1 MGFRGEGGG
10 TGGEPGGDGS
20 EAFEDGS
27 GGSGRVVVVVI
38 VVGRGKVSVV
48 FGKGPSVTG
57 FGQFSSG
64 GGTDFGLLGDVEIS
78 VDAGESREGSRRA
91 GGTVRRSGRGR
102 GGGAVETV
110 HFEHLRPHV
119 QRVAA
124 VAPLDQAGVALS
136 DGIALFVS
144 QQFSLVVS
152 VASVAMPPSNN
163 VVNVPPIML
172 LFRLLVVAA
181 LVVRRRVDPH
191 QIGQLGHVEDV
202 LAFRLFFRQRE
213 QLHPSRGTIQRRF
226 LLLLFLLFFCLDD
239 GPFVIVVAVAVE
251 AEGLIHRPRG
261 GFDGGRSRS
270 SRRHGGGAAS
280 RAAADDAVVSVEF
293 VVVGRI
299 VIVVSEERGVF
310 AFVHLGGVFFLIFV
324 AAVQVSL
331 RVLFLAAHLVAVI
344 FVVLRGRSRS
354 GRRCLACVSA
364 CVPPSVRVLPAFPT
378 RSLIVLLL
386 GTTASGIGPCRVSTS
401 RALVGRGRRRRV
413 AVLSKEAG
421 VFAVGGCHGADGW

>member
-144 QQFSLVVS
+144 QQFSLVAS

-299 VIVVSEERGVF
+299 VIVVSEERGAF
-310 AFVHLGGVFFLIFV
+310 AFVRLGGVFVLIFV

-354 GRRCLACVSA
+354 GRRCLACV
-364 CVPPSVRVLPAFPT
+364 PPSVRVLPAFPT
-378 RSLIVLLL
+378 RRLIVLLL